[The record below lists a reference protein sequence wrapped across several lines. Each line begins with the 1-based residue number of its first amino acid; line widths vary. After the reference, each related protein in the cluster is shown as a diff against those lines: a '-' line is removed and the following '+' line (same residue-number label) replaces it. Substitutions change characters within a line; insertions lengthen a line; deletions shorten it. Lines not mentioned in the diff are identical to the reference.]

1 MPNSFEKTLNNLHA
15 RHTSF
20 FYKLSLQLPGQEIGG
35 QNRLT
40 ISTSGQD
47 FRNSKGVVRL
57 ALNRKGEEVV
67 VALEPPASGTTE
79 IMISLVGKHF
89 LMENSIM

>member
-1 MPNSFEKTLNNLHA
+1 MHGLFTNLAAINKTV
-15 RHTSF
+15 
-20 FYKLSLQLPGQEIGG
+20 IGG

-40 ISTSGQD
+40 ISTSGPD

-67 VALEPPASGTTE
+67 VALEPPASGTTK

-89 LMENSIM
+89 LMENSITYFLYDLTE